1 MSWRRYLIR
10 RRSAA
15 SFTRTSRTV
24 VRAGLRRLSLPSAR
38 ANPSLPKNHVRWSP
52 MRVNI
57 KEAVH
62 ISSHRY
68 GRDTLQRDPA
78 WHVSK
83 LVFGFLPWP
92 LTRVPDMA
100 FVRVYGRATPDRAG
114 ARPHQ
119 GIPD

>member
-24 VRAGLRRLSLPSAR
+24 VRAGLQRLSLPSAR
-38 ANPSLPKNHVRWSP
+38 ANPSLPKNHVRRPP

-57 KEAVH
+57 RKP
-62 ISSHRY
+62 SN
-68 GRDTLQRDPA
+68 LFP
-78 WHVSK
+78 
-83 LVFGFLPWP
+83 P
-92 LTRVPDMA
+92 LWG

-114 ARPHQ
+114 ARPYH
-119 GIPD
+119 GIDLIPYVDAHGRPPDRGDACFKISETKQTVLQLY